1 MKKKVKKR
9 FFAILLL
16 LAIVF
21 TNVGTDFFYVQASS
35 IEANESVQ
43 EENTETITDTGT
55 VEIGTDS
62 VSDTEEVSES
72 TETVEDTEKVDE
84 STETVADTE
93 VIDTEEDIPEEVT
106 PEEEQ
111 IPDQEYTWR
120 DTTVERNLY
129 YDDWSK
135 DNMGRIYLGETLEE
149 LFQMYEDP
157 TLEMAGWEDF
167 FAGTCFAGATLEDLK
182 WLQESGYT
190 MDQLIQIASDNN
202 RSSVWQ
208 MLSGIALMAAYKDK
222 TVAFTGAT
230 STATIPALGRDNV
243 AVYKMAMGGKP
254 AFCADCGK
262 HMTSS
267 TVLSYIQEVNTSY
280 VKKAMAYADNGGGF
294 PMAQMYIWSGGNKE
308 LFLKAYC
315 QYRYSLSHLS
325 ASYSDIEKI
334 DVTKLDYYNT
344 ALTHYNMIINTD
356 TSGVHVYM
364 YSNGNSSY
372 QRIRF
377 GSGIGNIV
385 R

>member
-315 QYRYSLSHLS
+315 QYRYICLHH
-325 ASYSDIEKI
+325 IQ
-334 DVTKLDYYNT
+334 T
-344 ALTHYNMIINTD
+344 
-356 TSGVHVYM
+356 
-364 YSNGNSSY
+364 
-372 QRIRF
+372 
-377 GSGIGNIV
+377 
-385 R
+385 

>member
-21 TNVGTDFFYVQASS
+21 TNVGTDFFYVQAGS

-93 VIDTEEDIPEEVT
+93 VIDTEEDIPEEAA

-120 DTTVERNLY
+120 DTTAERNLY

-149 LFQMYEDP
+149 LFQMYDDP
-157 TLEMAGWEDF
+157 SIEMADWEDF

-202 RSSVWQ
+202 RMGVWGSV
-208 MLSGIALMAAYKDK
+208 LY
-222 TVAFTGAT
+222 
-230 STATIPALGRDNV
+230 IPCFKILFSLLFCGR
-243 AVYKMAMGGKP
+243 K
-254 AFCADCGK
+254 
-262 HMTSS
+262 
-267 TVLSYIQEVNTSY
+267 Q
-280 VKKAMAYADNGGGF
+280 
-294 PMAQMYIWSGGNKE
+294 WSGRCGRK
-308 LFLKAYC
+308 
-315 QYRYSLSHLS
+315 
-325 ASYSDIEKI
+325 
-334 DVTKLDYYNT
+334 VP
-344 ALTHYNMIINTD
+344 
-356 TSGVHVYM
+356 
-364 YSNGNSSY
+364 
-372 QRIRF
+372 
-377 GSGIGNIV
+377 
-385 R
+385 

>member
-84 STETVADTE
+84 RTETVADTE

-230 STATIPALGRDNV
+230 STATIPALGRAAKFESLMNHLHDDV
-243 AVYKMAMGGKP
+243 
-254 AFCADCGK
+254 
-262 HMTSS
+262 TR
-267 TVLSYIQEVNTSY
+267 EVNL
-280 VKKAMAYADNGGGF
+280 ALDNDEGGIQN
-294 PMAQMYIWSGGNKE
+294 AEKIKE
-308 LFLKAYC
+308 L
-315 QYRYSLSHLS
+315 
-325 ASYSDIEKI
+325 IEKEGI
-334 DVTKLDYYNT
+334 DLDEHDWIPDYKDWNEEIKEAFKHGKRFADIKLEKELKTPIEQKKEKSFMELAKEEAKAKLDAST
-344 ALTHYNMIINTD
+344 
-356 TSGVHVYM
+356 TSRNKQMEMELAYDE
-364 YSNGNSSY
+364 
-372 QRIRF
+372 
-377 GSGIGNIV
+377 
-385 R
+385 

>member
-62 VSDTEEVSES
+62 VSDTEEVNDS

-93 VIDTEEDIPEEVT
+93 VIDTEENIPEEVT

-111 IPDQEYTWR
+111 IPEQQYTWR
-120 DTTVERNLY
+120 DTTAERNLY

-157 TLEMAGWEDF
+157 TLEMADWEDF

-222 TVAFTGAT
+222 TVSFGGAT
-230 STATIPALGRDNV
+230 KTGHIPAFGKRNAPL
-243 AVYKMAMGGKP
+243 YTMSMGGKK

-262 HMTSS
+262 HMSSS
-267 TVLSYIQEVNTSY
+267 TVLSYVSEVNTTY
-280 VKKAMAYADNGGGF
+280 IKKAMAYADNGGYYPF
-294 PMAQMYIWSGGNKE
+294 SQFYIWAGGNK
-308 LFLKAYC
+308 KTIVKDM
-315 QYRYSLSHLS
+315 RSLTT
-325 ASYSDIEKI
+325 
-334 DVTKLDYYNT
+334 V
-344 ALTHYNMIINTD
+344 
-356 TSGVHVYM
+356 
-364 YSNGNSSY
+364 
-372 QRIRF
+372 
-377 GSGIGNIV
+377 
-385 R
+385 

>member
-21 TNVGTDFFYVQASS
+21 SNVGVDFFYVQASS

-72 TETVEDTEKVDE
+72 TETVEDTEKVAE

-93 VIDTEEDIPEEVT
+93 VIDTEEDIPEEAA

-120 DTTVERNLY
+120 DTTAERNLY

-135 DNMGRIYLGETLEE
+135 ENMGRIYLGETLEE

-222 TVAFTGAT
+222 TVSFGGAT
-230 STATIPALGRDNV
+230 KTGHIPVLGKRN
-243 AVYKMAMGGKP
+243 APLYTMSMGGKK

-262 HMTSS
+262 HMSSS
-267 TVLSYIQEVNTSY
+267 TVLSYVSEVNTTYIKKQWHMQIMVVTILFHSFTY
-280 VKKAMAYADNGGGF
+280 GRVETKRTIVKDMHSF
-294 PMAQMYIWSGGNKE
+294 
-308 LFLKAYC
+308 
-315 QYRYSLSHLS
+315 
-325 ASYSDIEKI
+325 
-334 DVTKLDYYNT
+334 
-344 ALTHYNMIINTD
+344 IIA
-356 TSGVHVYM
+356 
-364 YSNGNSSY
+364 
-372 QRIRF
+372 
-377 GSGIGNIV
+377 
-385 R
+385 

>member
-280 VKKAMAYADNGGGF
+280 VSEIGHEMSADEMSDQLNEILSDTMG
-294 PMAQMYIWSGGNKE
+294 MYKEHIEDINKCVE
-308 LFLKAYC
+308 IYVPQDRLREYEQDRQHREDFNKLKNK
-315 QYRYSLSHLS
+315 
-325 ASYSDIEKI
+325 DIERTPEINKVR
-334 DVTKLDYYNT
+334 DVELD
-344 ALTHYNMIINTD
+344 LE
-356 TSGVHVYM
+356 V
-364 YSNGNSSY
+364 
-372 QRIRF
+372 
-377 GSGIGNIV
+377 
-385 R
+385 

>member
-106 PEEEQ
+106 LEEEQ

-167 FAGTCFAGATLEDLK
+167 F
-182 WLQESGYT
+182 
-190 MDQLIQIASDNN
+190 
-202 RSSVWQ
+202 
-208 MLSGIALMAAYKDK
+208 
-222 TVAFTGAT
+222 
-230 STATIPALGRDNV
+230 
-243 AVYKMAMGGKP
+243 
-254 AFCADCGK
+254 
-262 HMTSS
+262 
-267 TVLSYIQEVNTSY
+267 
-280 VKKAMAYADNGGGF
+280 
-294 PMAQMYIWSGGNKE
+294 
-308 LFLKAYC
+308 
-315 QYRYSLSHLS
+315 
-325 ASYSDIEKI
+325 
-334 DVTKLDYYNT
+334 
-344 ALTHYNMIINTD
+344 
-356 TSGVHVYM
+356 
-364 YSNGNSSY
+364 
-372 QRIRF
+372 
-377 GSGIGNIV
+377 
-385 R
+385 